1 MNKKETRESGIE
13 LLRIF
18 AMLGIILLHYNSPIM
33 GKAFIFVRPN
43 SSNEYLLYFMES
55 LGICGVNLFILISGY
70 FLCAT
75 QKRSF
80 SKLFELFLQVVLF
93 KAAFYFM
100 SVIMGNNAFTVK
112 ELIYNLLPKNYYV
125 ILYSVLY
132 IISPYVNTMIQNMK
146 KVELRKL
153 TITCLMLFSVWS
165 FAVDF
170 FENSLSVNL
179 TGLSTIGLYG
189 SQEGYTIVNFVVL
202 YLVGACLKKYED
214 NKVKNVVLIP
224 CTIGL
229 LAVVF
234 ICSIGENMFG
244 LDKCVTWNYNNPLLI
259 LLSVGWFLIF
269 KNMKI
274 KSKVINELAKAS
286 FTCFLFHGAFLH
298 FIVNEKIVNGS
309 LIILIFHMILTSV
322 ILYLISY
329 VVFKIYSL
337 CTGWMLRAL
346 KPTLDRVPM

>member
-1 MNKKETRESGIE
+1 
-13 LLRIF
+13 
-18 AMLGIILLHYNSPIM
+18 
-33 GKAFIFVRPN
+33 
-43 SSNEYLLYFMES
+43 
-55 LGICGVNLFILISGY
+55 
-70 FLCAT
+70 
-75 QKRSF
+75 
-80 SKLFELFLQVVLF
+80 
-93 KAAFYFM
+93 M
-100 SVIMGNNAFTVK
+100 SVMTGINVLTVE
-112 ELIYNLLPKNYYV
+112 ELIYNLLPNNYYV

-146 KVELRKL
+146 KEELCKL

-170 FENSLSVNL
+170 FENSLSVDL
-179 TGLSTIGLYG
+179 TGLSTIGVYG

-202 YLVGACLKKYED
+202 YLVGACLKKFED
-214 NKVKNVVLIP
+214 NKVKNVVMIP

-234 ICSIGENMFG
+234 ICSIGEHMFG

-286 FTCFLFHGAFLH
+286 FTCFLFHGAFLQ
-298 FIVNEKIVNGS
+298 FIVNEIILNGS